1 VTINLKKIVLSL
13 IIIIP
18 IAALLTLL
26 ALQMTQLGKREP
38 VSLQTGYKGT
48 EVSGHAANFE
58 LVDQHNQEIELSDF
72 RGEIV
77 VLVFMDSLCE
87 EVCPLTALHL
97 RIAFERMKREE
108 VDVSQVAF
116 LGVNVNVE
124 ANMPEDVMAF
134 TRKFGLDSVPSW
146 HFLTGTVDQL
156 EPVWKAYDIT
166 VHPQEEGEIIHT
178 PGVYIIDEQGERRW
192 YVSTPLYGEEIE
204 TWTTP
209 KLSDLLVRHVKA
221 IVQHGSSP
229 SRGVKE

>member
-1 VTINLKKIVLSL
+1 MMINRKWILRSIAIVLSL
-13 IIIIP
+13 I
-18 IAALLTLL
+18 ALVGFFTLQALLTERD
-26 ALQMTQLGKREP
+26 AIGPLQSK
-38 VSLQTGYKGT
+38 YDGT
-48 EVSGHAANFE
+48 EVSGLADDFE
-58 LVDQHNQEIELSDF
+58 LIDQHNQEIELSDF
-72 RGEIV
+72 RGKIV

-134 TRKFGLDSVPSW
+134 TRKFGLDSVPTW